1 MDHLISISFL
11 LGLSWILSDKSILC
25 WVLLV
30 ACSVFFLVFIVLLL
44 DQRLL
49 WVHDSQ
55 LFIPQFQQSSFVFGF
70 RSDILF
76 KLLVTIN
83 IEVRGEL
90 PSPIFWIQDSCY
102 VFDRISLILV
112 VSESGLRLEMLLI
125 CGQVY
130 LLHRVWKV
138 KELIFLGKVSFG
150 IRVLRFFKLLLK
162 VYVFDRVLLQYY
174 HFSGSFVALYRR
186 KPDMRVCLPWSLPL
200 LSAGAFT
207 FNYIFKS

>member
-55 LFIPQFQQSSFVFGF
+55 FFIPQLQQGSFVFGF

-83 IEVRGEL
+83 IEVRREL
-90 PSPIFWIQDSCY
+90 PSPIFWIQDSSY
-102 VFDRISLILV
+102 IFYRISLILV
-112 VSESGLRLEMLLI
+112 VFESGLRLEMLLI

-150 IRVLRFFKLLLK
+150 IRVLRFFKFLLK

-174 HFSGSFVALYRR
+174 HFSGSFVAFRRR
-186 KPDMRVCLPWSLPL
+186 KTDMRVCLPWSLPL
-200 LSAGAFT
+200 LCARAFT